1 MAEGRAYGLSCA
13 TLIMA
18 ALCSPYSRAGGE
30 HDLARFG
37 RGAPTPR
44 SSCSS
49 WTVETTQP
57 IRKFLAAIPQAR
69 SYWRSQQHIRAPAGG
84 SMP

>member
-13 TLIMA
+13 TLCMA

-37 RGAPTPR
+37 RGAPIPR
-44 SSCSS
+44 SS

-57 IRKFLAAIPQAR
+57 ARKFQADSAHAR
-69 SYWRSQQHIRAPAGG
+69 PYHGSQQHTRAPAGG
-84 SMP
+84 SRP

>member
-18 ALCSPYSRAGGE
+18 ALCSPDSRAGGE
-30 HDLARFG
+30 HDLARFD
-37 RGAPTPR
+37 RGAPISR
-44 SSCSS
+44 SS

-57 IRKFLAAIPQAR
+57 ARKFQADSAHAR
-69 SYWRSQQHIRAPAGG
+69 PECFTRQHTRAPAGG

>member
-18 ALCSPYSRAGGE
+18 ALCSPDSRAGGE
-30 HDLARFG
+30 HDLARFD
-37 RGAPTPR
+37 RGAPISR
-44 SSCSS
+44 SS

>member
-18 ALCSPYSRAGGE
+18 ALCSPDSRAGGE
-30 HDLARFG
+30 HDLARFD
-37 RGAPTPR
+37 RGAPISR
-44 SSCSS
+44 SS

-57 IRKFLAAIPQAR
+57 ARKFQADSAHAPPECFTR
-69 SYWRSQQHIRAPAGG
+69 QHTRAPAGG
-84 SMP
+84 SRP